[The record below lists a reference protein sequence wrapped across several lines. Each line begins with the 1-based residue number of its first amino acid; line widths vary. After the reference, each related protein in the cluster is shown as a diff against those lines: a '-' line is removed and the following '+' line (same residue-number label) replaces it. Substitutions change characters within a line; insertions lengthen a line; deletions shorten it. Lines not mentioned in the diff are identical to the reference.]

1 MHTLDPAFEITA
13 MQPSDW
19 EAVRRIYEEGIRT
32 GNATMETTPPGWEK
46 WHAEHLE
53 AGRLVARR
61 GDAVLGW
68 AALVPVSGRCVFAGV
83 AELSVYVGQAYR
95 GQGVGAAL
103 LRQLIEAAERAGIW
117 TLQAG
122 ILRENTASIAL
133 HKKIGF
139 REVGYRERIGKLNG
153 TWCDVVLLERR
164 STVVGTA

>member
-1 MHTLDPAFEITA
+1 

-19 EAVRRIYEEGIRT
+19 EAVRRIYEEDIRT

-46 WHAEHLE
+46 WHTEHLE
-53 AGRLVARR
+53 AGRLVARQ
-61 GDAVLGW
+61 GDVVLGW

-103 LRQLIEAAERAGIW
+103 LRQLTKAAESAGIW

-122 ILRENTASIAL
+122 ILRENTASISL
-133 HKKIGF
+133 HKKMGF
-139 REVGYRERIGKLNG
+139 REVGHRERIGKLNG
-153 TWCDVVLLERR
+153 AWRDVVLLERR